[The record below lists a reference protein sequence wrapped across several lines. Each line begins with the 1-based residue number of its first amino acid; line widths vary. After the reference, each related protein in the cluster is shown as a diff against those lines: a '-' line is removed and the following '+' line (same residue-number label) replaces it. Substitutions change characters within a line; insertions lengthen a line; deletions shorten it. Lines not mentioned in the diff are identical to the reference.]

1 MNTPDSLTA
10 LAEELESVADKLR
23 ADAVDSDEA
32 ADLVERCA
40 ELATRAG
47 QELEREARAT
57 PAGEQP
63 GQETLL

>member
-1 MNTPDSLTA
+1 VS
-10 LAEELESVADKLR
+10 ELESIARELEAAAERLRDK
-23 ADAVDSDEA
+23 DVGGDEA

-40 ELATRAG
+40 ELAARAG

-57 PAGEQP
+57 PSGGQP

>member
-1 MNTPDSLTA
+1 VS
-10 LAEELESVADKLR
+10 ELEDIARELEQAATRLRDDSVG
-23 ADAVDSDEA
+23 SEEA
-32 ADLVERCA
+32 AELVEHCA

-57 PAGEQP
+57 PGGEQP

>member
-1 MNTPDSLTA
+1 MN
-10 LAEELESVADKLR
+10 ELESIARELEQAAVRLR
-23 ADAVDSDEA
+23 DEGVDADEA

-40 ELATRAG
+40 ELAARAG
-47 QELEREARAT
+47 QELDREARAT

>member
-1 MNTPDSLTA
+1 MSELKSIA
-10 LAEELESVADKLR
+10 RELEQAAARLR
-23 ADAVDSDEA
+23 EEGIDGDEA
-32 ADLVERCA
+32 ADLVERAA

>member
-1 MNTPDSLTA
+1 VN
-10 LAEELESVADKLR
+10 ELESIARELEQAAVRLR
-23 ADAVDSDEA
+23 DEGVDADEA

-40 ELATRAG
+40 ELAARAG
-47 QELEREARAT
+47 QELDREARAT

>member
-1 MNTPDSLTA
+1 MS
-10 LAEELESVADKLR
+10 ELESIVRELEDAAARLR
-23 ADAVDSDEA
+23 EQDLDADEA

-40 ELATRAG
+40 ELAGRAG

-57 PAGEQP
+57 PGGEQP

>member
-1 MNTPDSLTA
+1 MS
-10 LAEELESVADKLR
+10 ELESIARELEQAAERLR
-23 ADAVDSDEA
+23 DQQVDAAEA

-40 ELATRAG
+40 ELASRAG

-57 PAGEQP
+57 PGGEQP

>member
-1 MNTPDSLTA
+1 VSELDSIA
-10 LAEELESVADKLR
+10 RELEDIAARLR
-23 ADAVDSDEA
+23 EQEIDPDEA

-40 ELATRAG
+40 ELAARAG

-57 PAGEQP
+57 PDGEQP

>member
-1 MNTPDSLTA
+1 MS
-10 LAEELESVADKLR
+10 ELESIARELEQAATRLR
-23 ADAVDSDEA
+23 EEGIDGDEA
-32 ADLVERCA
+32 ADLVERAA

>member
-1 MNTPDSLTA
+1 MS
-10 LAEELESVADKLR
+10 ELESIARQLEQAAARLR
-23 ADAVDSDEA
+23 DDGVGSDEA
-32 ADLVERCA
+32 AELVERCA
-40 ELATRAG
+40 VLAAQAG

>member
-1 MNTPDSLTA
+1 VS
-10 LAEELESVADKLR
+10 ELESIARELEDVASRLR
-23 ADAVDSDEA
+23 EEGIDPDEA
-32 ADLVERCA
+32 ADLVERSA
-40 ELATRAG
+40 ELAARAG

>member
-1 MNTPDSLTA
+1 VSELDLIA
-10 LAEELESVADKLR
+10 RELEQAAARLR
-23 ADAVDSDEA
+23 EHDVDSDEA

-40 ELATRAG
+40 ELAARAG

-57 PAGEQP
+57 PEGEQP

>member
-1 MNTPDSLTA
+1 MS
-10 LAEELESVADKLR
+10 ELESIARELEQAALR
-23 ADAVDSDEA
+23 LRDEGVDADEA

>member
-1 MNTPDSLTA
+1 MT
-10 LAEELESVADKLR
+10 ELESIARELEDAAGRLR
-23 ADAVDSDEA
+23 EQDLDPDEA

-40 ELATRAG
+40 ELANRAG

-57 PAGEQP
+57 PGGEQP

>member
-1 MNTPDSLTA
+1 MS
-10 LAEELESVADKLR
+10 ELESIARELEAAAARLR
-23 ADAVDSDEA
+23 EREVDPDEA

-40 ELATRAG
+40 ELASRAG

>member
-1 MNTPDSLTA
+1 VS
-10 LAEELESVADKLR
+10 ELEAIARELDQAAARLR
-23 ADAVDSDEA
+23 EEGVDADEA

-40 ELATRAG
+40 ELAARAG

-57 PAGEQP
+57 PEGEQP

>member
-1 MNTPDSLTA
+1 MSELDSIA
-10 LAEELESVADKLR
+10 RELEDIAARLR
-23 ADAVDSDEA
+23 QQDLDGDEA

-40 ELATRAG
+40 ELANRAG

-57 PAGEQP
+57 PGGEQP

>member
-1 MNTPDSLTA
+1 MSEIESIA
-10 LAEELESVADKLR
+10 RELEDAAARLR
-23 ADAVDSDEA
+23 EEGIDPDEA

-40 ELATRAG
+40 ELANRAG

>member
-1 MNTPDSLTA
+1 MS
-10 LAEELESVADKLR
+10 ELESIARELDAAAARLR
-23 ADAVDSDEA
+23 DDGIDPDEA

-40 ELATRAG
+40 ELASRAG
-47 QELEREARAT
+47 QELDREARAA

>member
-1 MNTPDSLTA
+1 MS
-10 LAEELESVADKLR
+10 ELESIARELEQSAARLR
-23 ADAVDSDEA
+23 EQDIDADEA

>member
-1 MNTPDSLTA
+1 MSEIESIA
-10 LAEELESVADKLR
+10 HELEDAAARLR
-23 ADAVDSDEA
+23 EDGIDPDEA

-40 ELATRAG
+40 ELASRAG

>member
-1 MNTPDSLTA
+1 MSELDSIA
-10 LAEELESVADKLR
+10 RELEDAAGRLR
-23 ADAVDSDEA
+23 EQDLDGDEA

-57 PAGEQP
+57 PGGEQP

>member
-1 MNTPDSLTA
+1 VSELDSIVL
-10 LAEELESVADKLR
+10 ELEQAAARLR
-23 ADAVDSDEA
+23 EQEIDAGEA

-47 QELEREARAT
+47 QELEREARAQ
-57 PAGEQP
+57 PEGEQP

>member
-1 MNTPDSLTA
+1 MS
-10 LAEELESVADKLR
+10 ELEAIARELEQAAARLR
-23 ADAVDSDEA
+23 DDGVDPGEA

-40 ELATRAG
+40 ELAAQAG

>member
-1 MNTPDSLTA
+1 MS
-10 LAEELESVADKLR
+10 ELESIARQLEQAAARLR
-23 ADAVDSDEA
+23 DDHVGSDEA

-40 ELATRAG
+40 ELAAQAG

>member
-1 MNTPDSLTA
+1 MS
-10 LAEELESVADKLR
+10 ELEAIARELEEAAARLR
-23 ADAVDSDEA
+23 ADDVGSDEA
-32 ADLVERCA
+32 AELVERCA

-57 PAGEQP
+57 PAGDQP

>member
-1 MNTPDSLTA
+1 MSELDA
-10 LAEELESVADKLR
+10 IVRELEEAAARLR
-23 ADAVDSDEA
+23 ADDVGSDEA
-32 ADLVERCA
+32 AELVERCA

-57 PAGEQP
+57 PAGDQP

>member
-1 MNTPDSLTA
+1 MS
-10 LAEELESVADKLR
+10 ELESIARELEQAAARLR
-23 ADAVDSDEA
+23 DEGVDPDEA

>member
-1 MNTPDSLTA
+1 MS
-10 LAEELESVADKLR
+10 ELESIARELEDAAGRLR
-23 ADAVDSDEA
+23 EQDLDADEA

-40 ELATRAG
+40 ELANRAG

-57 PAGEQP
+57 PGGEQP

>member
-1 MNTPDSLTA
+1 MSELDSIA
-10 LAEELESVADKLR
+10 RELEQAAARLR
-23 ADAVDSDEA
+23 EEGVDADEA

>member
-1 MNTPDSLTA
+1 MS
-10 LAEELESVADKLR
+10 ELESIARELEQAAVRLR
-23 ADAVDSDEA
+23 DEGVDADEA

-40 ELATRAG
+40 DLAARAG

>member
-1 MNTPDSLTA
+1 MS
-10 LAEELESVADKLR
+10 ELESIARELEQAAERLR
-23 ADAVDSDEA
+23 DEGIDPDEA
-32 ADLVERCA
+32 ADLVERA
-40 ELATRAG
+40 ADLASRAG

>member
-1 MNTPDSLTA
+1 MS
-10 LAEELESVADKLR
+10 ELESIARELEQAAARLR
-23 ADAVDSDEA
+23 EEGIDGDEA
-32 ADLVERCA
+32 ADLVERAA